1 MKIKTTRI
9 DWDTTDEDA
18 PDGHQVDLPQ
28 QVIVEIDEPLELG
41 QDKIVDKLSDTYG
54 WSIYGL
60 DYEIMSL

>member
-9 DWDTTDEDA
+9 DWDTSFGEVGY
-18 PDGHQVDLPQ
+18 PNRLPQ

-41 QDKIVDKLSDTYG
+41 QDKIADKLSDTYG
-54 WSIYGL
+54 WCIHGL